1 MLVKE
6 RRAMTLFRNM
16 AVSLMMV
23 LIAQSAWARE
33 SFGLVSVGYGNP
45 ANISADLD
53 LEEINPDQY
62 PEYDLD
68 PGRVWMARK
77 AYSTVSLEVG
87 VVFYKKVSL
96 GLNGTLQIAGYP
108 SETVASAF
116 IPAATLSIWY

>member
-1 MLVKE
+1 
-6 RRAMTLFRNM
+6 MTLFRNL

-77 AYSTVSLEVG
+77 AYSTVVWRW
-87 VVFYKKVSL
+87 VSYFTKRCHWVL
-96 GLNGTLQIAGYP
+96 MAHCRLPDILRKPWHRRSYLQ
-108 SETVASAF
+108 
-116 IPAATLSIWY
+116 LH